1 MSNLNQI
8 PLWCRECGSTYDAFT
23 EEGVCT
29 VCDTP
34 NVLERHGLSLV
45 IPVDSYT
52 KDEAVESLS
61 ATVDTLIK
69 LGILPE
75 GTVLF

>member
-1 MSNLNQI
+1 
-8 PLWCRECGSTYDAFT
+8 
-23 EEGVCT
+23 
-29 VCDTP
+29 
-34 NVLERHGLSLV
+34 VLERHGLSLV